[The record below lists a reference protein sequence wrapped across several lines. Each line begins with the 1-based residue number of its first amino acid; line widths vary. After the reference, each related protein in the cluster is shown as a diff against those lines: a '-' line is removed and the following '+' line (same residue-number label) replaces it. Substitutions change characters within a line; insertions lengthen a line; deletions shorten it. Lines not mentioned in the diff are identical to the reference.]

1 MFSSSPTP
9 SLQGGRSP
17 RRHLR
22 RKPVQVSNLLL
33 NGKLLWTVAL
43 AMTLFTSSC
52 AQLDAMLATPT
63 PLTATE
69 TPLPTATI
77 NWFPPSATPTLI
89 ALSTKAPTPEMRPG
103 LGAEIITDDFSRA
116 SRWDLA
122 ASNEASADIKNNRL
136 TLSVQSEVYML
147 SLRNDL
153 VLSDYYAEITA
164 RPSLCRAEDSYGLL
178 VRASASSYYRFALAC
193 NGTARAERVSGGTRL
208 VLQQPLPSGDVPPGA
223 PGQVRIGVW
232 AVGREMRLFLNG
244 RYQFAISDPSFPS
257 GALGVFVRSVGDTA
271 AVVSFSDLTVQSVNY
286 VLPTPTLFVP

>member
-1 MFSSSPTP
+1 MNMMFTTLM
-9 SLQGGRSP
+9 SLRGGRSP
-17 RRHLR
+17 
-22 RKPVQVSNLLL
+22 LLFGRL
-33 NGKLLWTVAL
+33 IRAFAL
-43 AMTLFTSSC
+43 AMMILTSSC
-52 AQLDAMLATPT
+52 AQLDAILATPI

-69 TPLPTATI
+69 TPLPTPTI

-89 ALSTKAPTPEMRPG
+89 TLPTKAPTPEMRPG

-116 SRWDLA
+116 SRWDI
-122 ASNEASADIKNNRL
+122 ASSDEASAAIKNNRL

-153 VLSDYYAEITA
+153 MLTDYYAEITA

-178 VRASASSYYRFALAC
+178 IRASTSNYYRFALSC

-208 VLQQPLPSGDVPPGA
+208 ILQQPLPSGDVPPGA

-244 RYQFAISDPSFPS
+244 RFQFTISDPSFPS
-257 GALGVFVRSVGDTA
+257 GALGVFVRSVGETA
-271 AVVSFSDLTVQSVNY
+271 AVVSFSDLSVQTVDY